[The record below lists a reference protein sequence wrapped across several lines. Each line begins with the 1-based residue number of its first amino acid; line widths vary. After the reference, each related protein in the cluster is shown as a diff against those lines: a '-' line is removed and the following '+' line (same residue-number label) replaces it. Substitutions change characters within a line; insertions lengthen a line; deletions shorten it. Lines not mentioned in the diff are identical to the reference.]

1 MKKLNSQEKI
11 IVLAT
16 LLIIAVFNP
25 NSFDPYNS
33 IKFFLLV
40 FFGIVLCINLFF
52 RHDLLKIY
60 KSNTAVTVLS
70 VFFLTILTISTLVNS
85 DNITQ
90 SLIGAYGR
98 NNGLLSWIS
107 LIIFFLIA
115 SYSRNQMFLHIFMK
129 YFVIIGLVLG
139 LYAWSQYTKND
150 FVRILYPWFN
160 QSGRI
165 DASFGNTNLFSV
177 FSAFVMTI
185 SFGFILSKNINKIF
199 KIFAV
204 LTFVLYLPFVPRIDF
219 QGRVLSVFGLSILL
233 TIWLIFH
240 KVKLLKNFGYLFLTG
255 IALGF
260 VSFLLSFLRLG
271 PLNSYISDYYPSLR
285 DRIFFWEAA
294 VRIIR
299 DFPLFGVG
307 IDEMNYWYREYRVVD
322 SIGYRGSVGEGA
334 DNVHNIFLQLAATTG
349 LFTLISF
356 TFVLVFVGVC
366 CIKVIRNYHQ
376 DFSILSLVV
385 VWVIFILQ
393 ALVSFDNLAILVI
406 GFVISGLLVSLS
418 QTSHYSDIGN
428 IDMGH
433 SKTSTSKVYPLKL
446 VVIIVT
452 LAQLTI
458 ITSYQVNDLSM
469 HSKWREIKNTIE
481 SNQQLEQ
488 IKIDEFTS
496 EVLKSQQSGKRMR
509 AAEQVLLYGQATPAL
524 KIADLTAKEFPREIQ
539 AWTTLARIF
548 DAFGKYD
555 LASKAWEKAVQLDPL
570 NLELKA
576 KFDESISKISTDV
589 R

>member
-16 LLIIAVFNP
+16 LLIIMVFNP

-40 FFGIVLCINLFF
+40 FFGIVLCINLFLRNDF
-52 RHDLLKIY
+52 TKIY
-60 KSNTAVTVLS
+60 RSNKTVTVLS
-70 VFFLTILTISTLVNS
+70 GIFLVTLTISTLVTS

-90 SLIGAYGR
+90 SLLGAYGR

-107 LIIFFLIA
+107 LIIFFLIS
-115 SYSRNQMFLHIFMK
+115 SYSRNQMFLHIFMR

-150 FVRILYPWFN
+150 FVRSLYPWFN

-177 FSAFVMTI
+177 FSAFVMI
-185 SFGFILSKNINKIF
+185 FSFGFSLSKNVNKNF
-199 KIFAV
+199 KI
-204 LTFVLYLPFVPRIDF
+204 LTALTLGIYLPFVPRIDF
-219 QGRVLSVFGLSILL
+219 QGRVLSIFGLAILL
-233 TIWLIFH
+233 TIWLIFN

-255 IALGF
+255 TVLGF
-260 VSFLLSFLRLG
+260 VFLLLSFFRLG
-271 PLNSYISDYYPSLR
+271 PLSSFILDYFPSLR

-307 IDEMNYWYREYRVVD
+307 IDEMSYWYREYRVVS
-322 SIGYRGSVGEGA
+322 SINYRGPVGEGA

-356 TFVLVFVGVC
+356 ILVLVFVGIC
-366 CIKVIRNYHQ
+366 CIKVIKNCQ
-376 DFSILSLVV
+376 KDFSIISLVV
-385 VWVIFILQ
+385 VWAIFIIQ
-393 ALVSFDNLAILVI
+393 ALISFDNLAILVI
-406 GFVISGLLVSLS
+406 GFVVSGLLVSLS
-418 QTSHYSDIGN
+418 RTSYYSDNGN
-428 IDMGH
+428 VDLGH
-433 SKTSTSKVYPLKL
+433 TKTSSFKVSPLKFI
-446 VVIIVT
+446 VIIIT

-458 ITSYQVNDLSM
+458 ITSYQVNDLYM
-469 HSKWREIKNTIE
+469 HSKWREIKSTIE

-509 AAEQVLLYGQATPAL
+509 AAEQVLLYGQASPAL
-524 KIADLTAKEFPREIQ
+524 KIADMTAKEFPKEIQ
-539 AWTTLARIF
+539 AWNTMARIF
-548 DAFGKYD
+548 EAFGKFD
-555 LASKAWEKAVQLDPL
+555 LATKAWEKAVQLDPL
-570 NLELKA
+570 NSELKT
-576 KFDESISKISTDV
+576 KFDESISKSPTGV